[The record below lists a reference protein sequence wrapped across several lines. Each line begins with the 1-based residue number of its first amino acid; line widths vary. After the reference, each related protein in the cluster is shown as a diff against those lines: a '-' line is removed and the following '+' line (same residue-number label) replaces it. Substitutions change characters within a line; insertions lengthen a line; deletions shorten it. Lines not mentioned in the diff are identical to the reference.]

1 MPKKFKLIHLLKC
14 LVEEINNNV
23 GHILIIF
30 FSFRALYIISVVYLL
45 EGEPGG
51 PGLPLI
57 IFLIFVLQNVTK
69 LVLRVAFAAISICPG
84 NKHGQFMGCH
94 LTAHFWFL
102 LWFWTEKSLL
112 CYYKHMVL
120 LVLLECYQTNRL
132 DRIQKYTGIVF
143 TFPTRRGLWG
153 TLGWSPSVV

>member
-1 MPKKFKLIHLLKC
+1 MLLRSSFLWISLLIKIFASMPKKFKLIHLLKC

-30 FSFRALYIISVVYLL
+30 FSFRALDSISVVYLL

-94 LTAHFWFL
+94 VTAHFWFL

-120 LVLLECYQTNRL
+120 LVLL
-132 DRIQKYTGIVF
+132 
-143 TFPTRRGLWG
+143 
-153 TLGWSPSVV
+153 

>member
-1 MPKKFKLIHLLKC
+1 MEITNNYILLLRSSFLWISLLIKIFASMPKKFKLIHLLKC
-14 LVEEINNNV
+14 LAEEINNNV

-30 FSFRALYIISVVYLL
+30 FSFRALYSISAAYLL
-45 EGEPGG
+45 EGQPGG
-51 PGLPLI
+51 PGLRLI

-69 LVLRVAFAAISICPG
+69 LVLRFTFAAISICPC

-94 LTAHFWFL
+94 LTVHFWFS

-120 LVLLECYQTNRL
+120 LVLL
-132 DRIQKYTGIVF
+132 
-143 TFPTRRGLWG
+143 
-153 TLGWSPSVV
+153 